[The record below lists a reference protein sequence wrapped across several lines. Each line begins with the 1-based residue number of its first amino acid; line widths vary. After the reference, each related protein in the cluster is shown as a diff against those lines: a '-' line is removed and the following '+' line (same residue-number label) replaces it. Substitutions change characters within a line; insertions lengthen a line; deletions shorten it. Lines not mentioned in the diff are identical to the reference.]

1 VQTHPKRDSFELTI
15 LFPFFGLL
23 SQGGVVGLC
32 TKMNKKSVQILVQ
45 TGFEKTLVQHTPHR
59 VTFPGCVRV
68 FDGDNGDW
76 VA

>member
-45 TGFEKTLVQHTPHR
+45 TGFEKTIFYVGLGASEVHA
-59 VTFPGCVRV
+59 V
-68 FDGDNGDW
+68 
-76 VA
+76 